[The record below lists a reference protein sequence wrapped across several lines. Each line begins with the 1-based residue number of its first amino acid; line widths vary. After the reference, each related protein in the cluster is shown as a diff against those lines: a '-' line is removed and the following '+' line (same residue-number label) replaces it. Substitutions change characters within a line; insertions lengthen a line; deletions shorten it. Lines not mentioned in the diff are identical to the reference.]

1 MNTVVLTGNLGQ
13 DPESFTLLMMGTHIV
28 NFSLAFRSTKVE
40 KTNWIKVAAFKKVAE
55 SAVKYLH
62 KGARVSIMGILD
74 MDEWENDNGE
84 KRTMI
89 KLIARSI
96 EFIKTDGRGFED
108 TTIRMMTYPFEGAE
122 NL

>member
-13 DPESFTLLMMGTHIV
+13 DPESFFTPNEGTHIV
-28 NFSLAFRSTKVE
+28 NFSLAFRSTNKE
-40 KTNWIKVAAFKKVAE
+40 KANWIKIAAFNKVAE

-74 MDEWENDNGE
+74 MDEWENDEGE

-96 EFIKTDGRGFED
+96 EFIKTDGRGFD
-108 TTIRMMTYPFEGAE
+108 NDQDDDVPI
-122 NL
+122 

>member
-13 DPESFTLLMMGTHIV
+13 DPESFFTPNEGTHIV
-28 NFSLAFRSTKVE
+28 NFSLAFDQPRLRRPIGSK
-40 KTNWIKVAAFKKVAE
+40 IAAFNKVAE

-74 MDEWENDNGE
+74 MDEWENDEGE

-96 EFIKTDGRGFED
+96 EFIKTDGRGFD
-108 TTIRMMTYPFEGAE
+108 NDQDDDIPI
-122 NL
+122 

>member
-1 MNTVVLTGNLGQ
+1 LYLTGNLGQ
-13 DPESFTLLMMGTHIV
+13 DPESYYTPDGGTHIV

-108 TTIRMMTYPFEGAE
+108 DNNQDDDIPI
-122 NL
+122 